1 MKLFLLL
8 NLFLLSLTANHLDTN
23 ETVDTVASQDVNIS
37 VEIVKEEDTN
47 LTKEIEEVQSKD
59 QNSSNKNVERPDEDV
74 IVVKDHSGL
83 SADEVRQKAKEADN
97 KKVAK
102 VSVAE
107 VVKALDEK
115 GQVDISKL
123 QEKWKDLSPTPVAYD
138 WVQTKSGEW
147 FKGEIKA
154 LFDDELEFDSDEIGL
169 YTFDFEDV
177 VQIKSYHIISVNIEN
192 LASFPGILRLKGD
205 DLTIVQGENKY
216 EFKRKDMV
224 SFAPDGKYERNFWSG
239 KATISLDIRSG
250 NTNQY
255 DYSGKINVKRRTSMS
270 RLSFDYLGRIT
281 SKDDVETANDH
292 RLNQKYDRY
301 ITKKFF
307 WTPVFSEIYT
317 DKYKNIDK
325 QLTLGLGVGY
335 TLTDTKKI
343 TWSVSGGPAFLYTKY
358 ETVATDKSIDSFSPA
373 LELSTKYELEISKI
387 TDITYSYKLTFSD
400 NAAGKYKHHM
410 YVTLE
415 NELTSWLDLDIT
427 GIWDYILEPEQAEDG
442 SFPEKDD
449 YQLLIGFGIEF

>member
-1 MKLFLLL
+1 MKFFLLL
-8 NLFLLSLTANHLDTN
+8 NFLLFFLEANNQD
-23 ETVDTVASQDVNIS
+23 SQDINNSREILKEDDNITS
-37 VEIVKEEDTN
+37 ED
-47 LTKEIEEVQSKD
+47 
-59 QNSSNKNVERPDEDV
+59 VERPNENV
-74 IVVKDHSGL
+74 IVVKDNSGL
-83 SADEVRQKAKEADN
+83 SDDEVRQKAKESDK

-107 VVKALDEK
+107 VVNALDEK

-123 QEKWKDLSPTPVAYD
+123 QERWEDLSPTPVAYD

-154 LFDDELEFDSDEIGL
+154 LFDDKLEFDSDEVGL
-169 YTFDFEDV
+169 YTFDFDDV
-177 VQIKSYHIISVNIEN
+177 VRIKSYHIISVNIEN

-205 DLTIVQGENKY
+205 NLTLIQGENRY
-216 EFKRKDMV
+216 EFKRQDMV

-239 KATISLDIRSG
+239 KATIGLDVRSG

-255 DYSGKINVKRRTSMS
+255 DYSAQINMQRRTSMS

-281 SKDDVETANDH
+281 SKDDKETANDH

-301 ITKKFF
+301 ITKHFF

-317 DKYKNIDK
+317 DKYKNIDQ

-335 TLTDTKKI
+335 TLIDTKKT

-358 ETVATDKSIDSFSPA
+358 ETTARDKSIDSFSPA
-373 LELSTKYELEISKI
+373 LELSTKYELEINKI

-400 NAAGKYKHHM
+400 QAAGKYKHHM
-410 YVTLE
+410 LLTLE

-427 GIWDYILEPEQAEDG
+427 GIWDFTLEPEQAEDNT
-442 SFPEKDD
+442 FPEKND
-449 YQLLIGFGIEF
+449 YQLLIGLGIEF